1 MMNKKIKLGISTCL
15 LGKNVRYNG
24 GHKLEPLVIDTLEQS
39 FEDLEFFPVC
49 PEVEAGFPIPREPA
63 CLVGSPRSP
72 RMVTQNTNTDVTDRL
87 LAWTKKRLDQLEKE
101 NLRGFVFKSGS
112 PSCEMDGVNVF
123 TGIFARAF
131 MERFPHIPVI
141 DEIKFRDITLRK
153 RFLKNVKSC
162 IMNARRNYENRTQK
176 NN

>member
-1 MMNKKIKLGISTCL
+1 MHEKIKLGISTCL
-15 LGKNVRYNG
+15 LGKNVRYDG
-24 GHKLEPLVIDTLEQS
+24 GHKLEPLVIETLEQS
-39 FEDLEFFPVC
+39 FENLEFVPVC

-63 CLVGSPRSP
+63 RLVGPPHSP

-101 NLRGFVFKSGS
+101 NLRGFVFKSRS
-112 PSCEMDGVNVF
+112 PSCEMDDTDGF

-141 DEIKFRDITLRK
+141 DEIKFRDETLRK
-153 RFLKNVKSC
+153 RFIEGVKG
-162 IMNARRNYENRTQK
+162 
-176 NN
+176 